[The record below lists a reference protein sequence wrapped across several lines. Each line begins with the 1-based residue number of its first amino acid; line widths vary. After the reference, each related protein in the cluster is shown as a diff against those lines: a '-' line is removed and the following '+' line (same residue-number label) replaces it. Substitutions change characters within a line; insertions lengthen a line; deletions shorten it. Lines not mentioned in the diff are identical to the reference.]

1 VESVQAGRA
10 GDGGHGELGMWV
22 LMSAGRLPEQGLG
35 LTADRDPGVTVAVA
49 GAHGGAGVS
58 TLAVLLGSAQDLGVV
73 PRHGRDWL
81 EVRAGGRPL
90 VLVARNTVIA
100 AECALA
106 AINAVE
112 QLGGRVAVLA
122 VVSDGLPVPKAAA
135 YRFRVLTARVGALV
149 RVPFV
154 GSLRLTNDP
163 AAVRLPHGMGRALGE
178 IRALTSASTEETG
191 PVLHGEEH

>member
-1 VESVQAGRA
+1 
-10 GDGGHGELGMWV
+10 
-22 LMSAGRLPEQGLG
+22 MSAGRLPELG
-35 LTADRDPGVTVAVA
+35 LELGGDQDPGAVVAVA

-58 TLAVLLGSAQDLGVV
+58 TLAVLLGSAWDLGVV

-90 VLVARNTVIA
+90 VLVARNTVVA
-100 AECALA
+100 AECALV

-135 YRFRVLTARVGALV
+135 YRFRVLTARVGAVV
-149 RVPFV
+149 RVPFA
-154 GSLRLTNDP
+154 GSLRLTGDP
-163 AAVRLPHGMGRALGE
+163 GGVRLPHGMRRAVAE
-178 IRALTSASTEETG
+178 IRALTSANTEELRPG
-191 PVLHGEEH
+191 LHCGEH